1 MTSAPDSVATWRDPA
16 TLATRRGA
24 LLVACAALCWSSGSL
39 IVRLVGTSPWTTN
52 LWRSFFA
59 SVFLAL
65 VLWVIRGRGIVAQ
78 WRDGGRPVVAAA
90 VCMAVSSTC
99 FVFSLAHTSVANTLI
114 LMSMGPYVTGLLG
127 WILLGERVALR
138 TWLLMGVTL
147 AGAVIMV
154 SDSYHRGTIV
164 GDLLAI
170 VMASSFAVATVI
182 IRRHPEIQMA
192 PAAVLATTLTFLL
205 ALPFAAPLDTSPHD
219 LALLA
224 FFGIGQFGAGFL
236 LFMAGARLIRAA
248 QSSLI
253 GMLEIVLGP
262 LWVWLVLSERPPAAS
277 LTGAVLILAALLV
290 NTLLDLVTPRRT

>member
-1 MTSAPDSVATWRDPA
+1 MTSAPDSVAPWRDPA

-78 WRDGGRPVVAAA
+78 WRDGGRPVGAGAGCLA
-90 VCMAVSSTC
+90 GASAG
-99 FVFSLAHTSVANTLI
+99 FVFSLAPTPVAHPLI

-192 PAAVLATTLTFLL
+192 P
-205 ALPFAAPLDTSPHD
+205 
-219 LALLA
+219 
-224 FFGIGQFGAGFL
+224 
-236 LFMAGARLIRAA
+236 
-248 QSSLI
+248 
-253 GMLEIVLGP
+253 
-262 LWVWLVLSERPPAAS
+262 
-277 LTGAVLILAALLV
+277 
-290 NTLLDLVTPRRT
+290 